1 LPAVGS
7 FRFIESR
14 RRLPTKD
21 RKLESF
27 RLTSLSVLLPL
38 LVSLITFRASY
49 TGLRIPVPESK
60 WLNFATQNN
69 CGDGTENWES
79 DCLFGSSTPRFTAAL
94 IGDSNA
100 RSASDGVFDA
110 VQSLGGA
117 LFISVKSGC
126 SMIDNPVEPD
136 CQKLNLE
143 RFEKIRTLKPDLVIL
158 VSNYTAYLGNFSE
171 DQILR
176 GLERTIE
183 FMATNEIPAVVQ
195 GQIPDCHFSLSL
207 IKAVT
212 NKIYGCEIGLADQ
225 LGRSR
230 LLKSSQMITLRSDK
244 NVFIDPTNELCP
256 KLVCRSH
263 RNDSWIYSD
272 GNHLSP
278 TGSKMLTPL
287 YVEAIKQVLEQ
298 P

>member
-1 LPAVGS
+1 LTELGS
-7 FRFIESR
+7 LNS
-14 RRLPTKD
+14 L
-21 RKLESF
+21 
-27 RLTSLSVLLPL
+27 RLTSVFVLLPL
-38 LVSLITFRASY
+38 TVSFITFRASN

-60 WLNFATQNN
+60 WLNFATQNG
-69 CGDGTENWES
+69 CGDGVES
-79 DCLFGSSTPRFTAAL
+79 WDVDCLFNGSNPKFTAVL

-110 VQSLGGA
+110 VRSLGGA
-117 LFISVKSGC
+117 LFISAKSGC
-126 SMIDNPVEPD
+126 SLSDNAVEPD
-136 CQKLNLE
+136 CRKLNLE
-143 RFEKIRTLKPDLVIL
+143 RFEKLKTLKPDLVIL
-158 VSNYTAYLGNFSE
+158 VSNYTAYLGEFSE
-171 DQILR
+171 DQVIE
-176 GLERTIE
+176 GLERTID
-183 FMATNEIPAVVQ
+183 FMATNKIPAVVQ